1 MDGNNI
7 GISSVFS
14 FLPEGCISN
23 IISFTSP
30 KEACKASVIS
40 VGFKS
45 ASESDTVWKKFLPS
59 DYKEIISKS
68 VSSPLNY
75 ATKKELYFHLC
86 HYPIL
91 INDGTLSFWLSK
103 SGGKKCYMIC
113 ARELSIAW
121 KDTPRYWSWTSI
133 PESRFPEVAELLE
146 VCWLDIRGKMQ
157 TKMLS
162 LNTIYSVYL
171 VCKTTE
177 NSYGL
182 ETVVKASVGFA
193 GGSSVSSSTS
203 SSTTS
208 TSDHV
213 EQEGD
218 SIYLKIPTYVHDLR
232 YGQRRPMLRH
242 RRVLRPR
249 PEHQIDG
256 RVPRQRNDGWMEI
269 FLGEFFSNE
278 GDGEIEMQVSETKIL
293 NCKGGLIVEGIE
305 LRPKED
311 A

>member
-1 MDGNNI
+1 MDENHD
-7 GISSVFS
+7 GIPSVFS

-40 VGFKS
+40 VGLKS
-45 ASESDTVWKKFLPS
+45 ASESDTVWEKFLPS
-59 DYKEIISKS
+59 DYKETLSKS
-68 VSSPLNY
+68 VSSPLNC

-86 HYPIL
+86 HSPIL
-91 INDGTLSFWLSK
+91 INDATLSFWLSK
-103 SGGKKCYMIC
+103 SSGKKCYMIC

-121 KDTPRYWSWTSI
+121 KDAPRYWSWTSL
-133 PESRFPEVAELLE
+133 PESRFSEVAELLE

-182 ETVVKASVGFA
+182 ETVVKASVGFT
-193 GGSSVSSSTS
+193 GGSRASTSTS
-203 SSTTS
+203 SRG
-208 TSDHV
+208 TSDLV
-213 EQEGD
+213 EREGD

-232 YGQRRPMLRH
+232 HGWRRPMLRP

-269 FLGEFFSNE
+269 FLGEFFNNE

-293 NCKGGLIVEGIE
+293 NWKSGLIVEGIE

-311 A
+311 S